1 VENYASNRVPC
12 TDAARAGRPAI
23 SPGMSTI
30 TPITQ
35 EPPTDAVER
44 RSETGVFYTRE
55 MWASLAI
62 SMMWVAVALASIFG
76 PNFVSTT
83 PGGDS
88 TTIPSGIAVGL
99 FASIASWLVA
109 KHGFGHRDPD

>member
-1 VENYASNRVPC
+1 MC
-12 TDAARAGRPAI
+12 TDAARAGRAAV
-23 SPGMSTI
+23 STGMSTI

-35 EPPTDAVER
+35 EPRPEAAER
-44 RSETGVFYTRE
+44 RRESGEFNTRE

-76 PNFVSTT
+76 PDFVSTT

-109 KHGFGHRDPD
+109 KHGFGRAGGS